1 MCVLCRRLRPD
12 SQRGPIRGRTTAARV
27 LVGSWTLIVAAA
39 SLAPAATAQDAETQA
54 HSGAFSDDD
63 GSFAEPAF
71 EALAARSIFDGTECG
86 TNQICPGT
94 PIKRSTMAVWLTRS
108 LDYGEPAEIDSSRFA
123 DVDSGEWW
131 AAHVE
136 RFAELEVTRG
146 CASEPLRYCPD
157 QSVNRAEMAA
167 FLVRALRLPDAA
179 ARGFTDTSGNF
190 AENNIDALAAAGIT
204 AGCSTEPLRF
214 CPDQPVTR
222 AQMATFLARALGLV
236 ASPSAETLSA
246 QEVFARVSPSIA
258 YVETRLGSGSGIL
271 IPGDYVLTNH
281 HVVWPSVAA
290 TVVFPDGTE
299 YVDAPV
305 AATNPWADIAVLGP
319 LDTDK
324 RPLTLAA
331 GEDLPPGSDLFLI
344 GYPAEYEFAPE
355 PTITRG
361 LLSRV
366 RHWDGYD
373 LTLLQTDT
381 AITGGQ
387 SGGALVDDRG
397 RVIGVSTWRWT
408 DANFALSTSA
418 SDDAEIVEL
427 MLASDDYEF
436 SFADRVDESSS
447 RSQSFEL
454 QGVPDSATF
463 VAFQPDGADIELE
476 LQGGAGA
483 GLWAAD
489 LGPLVAVGDDGSLP
503 RQATLDTF
511 AAFVEVVNL
520 EGSDSYTLESNADLF
535 PYFDE
540 DGTVLLAEDETGHGF
555 AGVFDYYQDADW
567 YSLELLHGETVR
579 IWTESVAADTF
590 LRLYDDES
598 YVVTV
603 DDDSGPL
610 NIFGEAGNSEIV
622 YTAPSSGTYFVQVDY
637 LPELGFSDS
646 YIINAEILE

>member
-1 MCVLCRRLRPD
+1 MP
-12 SQRGPIRGRTTAARV
+12 AAGAV
-27 LVGSWTLIVAAA
+27 AFTVVSMATVAAA
-39 SLAPAATAQDAETQA
+39 ASDTTVQVD
-54 HSGAFSDDD
+54 SGVFSDDD

-71 EALAARSIFDGTECG
+71 EALAARGIFDRTECG
-86 TNQICPGT
+86 EHRICPDRHL
-94 PIKRSTMAVWLTRS
+94 KRSTMAVWLTRA
-108 LDYGEPAEIDSSRFA
+108 LDYGEPFEVESSRFA

-131 AAHVE
+131 AGHVE

-146 CASEPLRYCPD
+146 CASEPLRYCPAE
-157 QSVNRAEMAA
+157 SVNRAQMAA
-167 FLVRALRLPDAA
+167 FLVRALRLPDAPS
-179 ARGFTDTSGNF
+179 RGFTDIGGNF
-190 AENNIDALAAAGIT
+190 AENNINALAAAGIT
-204 AGCSTEPLRF
+204 AGCSREPLRF

-246 QEVFARVSPSIA
+246 QEVFALVSPSIA
-258 YVETRLGSGSGIL
+258 YVETHSGSGSGIL
-271 IPGDYVLTNH
+271 IPGDFVLTNH

-319 LDTDK
+319 LDTGK
-324 RPLTLAA
+324 RPLPLAD
-331 GEDLPPGSDLFLI
+331 GEDLPPGSEVFLI

-397 RVIGVSTWRWT
+397 RVIGVSTWSWT
-408 DANFALSTSA
+408 DANFAVSTSA
-418 SDDAEIVEL
+418 SDDAALVEL
-427 MLASDDYEF
+427 MLTSDDYEF
-436 SFADRVDESSS
+436 SYSDRVEESSS

-454 QGVPDSATF
+454 QGVPDSVTF
-463 VAFQPDGADIELE
+463 VAFQRDDAAIELE
-476 LQGGAGA
+476 LRGGTDA
-483 GLWAAD
+483 GLWAALLD
-489 LGPLVAVGDDGSLP
+489 IPLVELSDDGSLP
-503 RQATLDTF
+503 QQATLDSSE
-511 AAFVEVVNL
+511 AFVEVVNL
-520 EGSDSYTLESNADLF
+520 AGSGSYTLESNADLF

-540 DGTVLLAEDETGHGF
+540 DGSVLLAEDETGYGI

-567 YSLELLHGETVR
+567 YSLELLRGETVR

-622 YTAPSSGTYFVQVDY
+622 YTAPSSGTYFIQVDY
-637 LPELGFSDS
+637 FPDFGISDS
-646 YIINAEILE
+646 YIINAEILG